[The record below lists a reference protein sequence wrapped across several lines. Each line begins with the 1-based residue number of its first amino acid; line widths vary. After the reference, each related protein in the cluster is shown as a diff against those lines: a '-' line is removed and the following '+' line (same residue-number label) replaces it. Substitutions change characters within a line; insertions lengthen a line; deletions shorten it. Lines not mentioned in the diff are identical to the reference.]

1 MLPLLAGKNSG
12 KSHQQQEQ
20 SENKACQ
27 WPYGTNLFQ
36 VARIEGI
43 GCQKLG

>member
-20 SENKACQ
+20 SENKAANGPVVQ
-27 WPYGTNLFQ
+27 A
-36 VARIEGI
+36 VRAAVER
-43 GCQKLG
+43 